1 MNIVYKH
8 FESFILLRHFYEM
21 KTISNIYNFF
31 TTFNEWPELKKFSV
45 LLKIDFFVNC
55 LSFEKPNEEIGES
68 FKTFVLIISKIKF
81 LGVQKK
87 TFLNL
92 NLINPNDT
100 YLLTINDESHS

>member
-1 MNIVYKH
+1 
-8 FESFILLRHFYEM
+8 M